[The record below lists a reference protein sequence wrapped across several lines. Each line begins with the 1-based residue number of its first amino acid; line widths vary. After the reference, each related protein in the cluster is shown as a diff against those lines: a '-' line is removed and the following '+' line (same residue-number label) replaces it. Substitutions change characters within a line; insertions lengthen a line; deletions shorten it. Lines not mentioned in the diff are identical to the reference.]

1 MQKHL
6 SVRKL
11 KIFCVLKRSLEWQT
25 LSLKDVLKHMELK
38 LESILQWNQTYTCV
52 HMKWSC
58 HCIGSNEKWP
68 RVQDSCSYQL
78 VNPCIY
84 TQAKQYTGAGWAMH
98 VMRSLYPL
106 VSGAQDRW
114 GSTWFKTIH
123 GVGAPA
129 FTWRRV
135 WGCNIW
141 FRVIY
146 AWCMHGVRM
155 VYAWW
160 CWQASLKRSIQARA
174 MYSGSAPM
182 GMDNLRRSVWFSTI
196 YTSCKHANV
205 CMGQFEG
212 YKWCTKNKL
221 RSSMRSRDICGV
233 SMPMCTGPFE
243 LDLCMIQLGLC
254 TCGVSILMWSEG
266 LTWFRAIH
274 SCCKHADVYKTVR
287 KAPYHSRIYTCKWC
301 KHASV
306 FE

>member
-1 MQKHL
+1 MYLHTGETVYRGWVSHARDALTISIGIWCSGQ
-6 SVRKL
+6 VRIYL
-11 KIFCVLKRSLEWQT
+11 IQDYTWCGRPGLYVEESL
-25 LSLKDVLKHMELK
+25 
-38 LESILQWNQTYTCV
+38 
-52 HMKWSC
+52 
-58 HCIGSNEKWP
+58 
-68 RVQDSCSYQL
+68 RVQYMIQGYIRM
-78 VNPCIY
+78 V
-84 TQAKQYTGAGWAMH
+84 
-98 VMRSLYPL
+98 
-106 VSGAQDRW
+106 
-114 GSTWFKTIH
+114 
-123 GVGAPA
+123 
-129 FTWRRV
+129 
-135 WGCNIW
+135 
-141 FRVIY
+141 Y
-146 AWCMHGVRM
+146 AWCTHGVRM